1 MCKSSPLSG
10 TNTSLTGCRDS
21 PSRWEAQADA
31 VNLIFSAKTQANPE
45 SSVGLMNM
53 GGKGPEMLVTL
64 TTDFGKLLD
73 GMHRTKIRGN
83 THLATAIQIAGVCH
97 YHELCPQSTMANDIH
112 VTQLALK
119 HRQNKSQ
126 RQRIIVFTCS
136 PINEDEKNL
145 VKLAKKM
152 KKNNVSIDFIAFGDL
167 DPENTKK
174 LEAFNE
180 NIKGGDG
187 SHLEIIPPG
196 PSLLS
201 DHIISTP
208 ILAGEGV
215 APRGDTGGEGGGDA
229 AGGGFDF
236 GVDPSADPELALAL
250 RMSMEEE
257 KARQE
262 KEAPKEPTLE
272 DIPEEGGENQ
282 PLLNADGEASGSVDA
297 PVTKSEEE
305 EKKDK
310 EHPTN
315 LDKVEDKKDEGRD
328 PDSMDTA

>member
-1 MCKSSPLSG
+1 MVLEATMIVLDNSESSRNG
-10 TNTSLTGCRDS
+10 DYV

-53 GGKGPEMLVTL
+53 AGKGPEMLVTL

-73 GMHRTKIRGN
+73 GMHRTKIRGS
-83 THLATAIQIAGVCH
+83 THLATAIQIAG
-97 YHELCPQSTMANDIH
+97 
-112 VTQLALK
+112 LALK

-136 PINEDEKNL
+136 PIDEDEKNL
-145 VKLAKKM
+145 VKLARKM

-187 SHLEIIPPG
+187 SHLEIIQPG

-208 ILAGEGV
+208 ILAGEGL
-215 APRGDTGGEGGGDA
+215 APRGGDNGGEAGGDA
-229 AGGGFDF
+229 GGGGFDF

-262 KEAPKEPTLE
+262 KEGKAEEASKEPTLE
-272 DIPEEGGENQ
+272 GIPEEGGSLESQ
-282 PLLNADGEASGSVDA
+282 PLLNAGGEASGTADA
-297 PVTKSEEE
+297 PVSKPEVE

-310 EHPTN
+310 EHQGM
-315 LDKVEDKKDEGRD
+315 DKMETDRDDMKDRD
-328 PDSMDTA
+328 NMDTD